1 MDELALGVLTAEMQE
16 DVRVAV
22 EAARV
27 ARDRFGR
34 GSQQE
39 AESCAYHL
47 ARLYNVLEQVSL
59 RVARAFEN
67 CLDDESGWHVELLR
81 RLAIGIPH
89 VRPPLWPQT
98 LLEDLQE
105 LRGFRHVF
113 RHAYEPSLRP
123 DRLPPLLDAADRVA
137 CALPGCVQ
145 AFVRAVAVQ
154 QGWHVDL

>member
-1 MDELALGVLTAEMQE
+1 MKLGIPECGPRESIDSQVIPEEFSQHPG
-16 DVRVAV
+16 
-22 EAARV
+22 
-27 ARDRFGR
+27 GR